1 MVLWIWS
8 GCKLNLASIPDSIR
22 VFGLGRK
29 GTKMQENV
37 LKRELCEPSLNSI
50 FLWYGGRGIVQ
61 LNFLNFV
68 EMQNVPKI
76 IKELH
81 KKFLICKSSL
91 LWIVR
96 YAIRWDE
103 RKVKGPPICG
113 KHLQYDSEKVLLSS
127 VWYSEQYATS
137 TKIREDKKT
146 FQTLLFFHSSPFN
159 HNSHFKPF
167 FYETLIADS
176 TTLLNIY
183 FVNILSKLYL
193 GSNAQQ
199 S

>member
-1 MVLWIWS
+1 MLSKKVVGTFVLWMWS
-8 GCKLNLASIPDSIR
+8 GCKLNLASIPDSIW

-37 LKRELCEPSLNSI
+37 LRSEPSLNSI

-103 RKVKGPPICG
+103 RKVEVPPICG
-113 KHLQYDSEKVLLSS
+113 KYLENFPPAIWFSE
-127 VWYSEQYATS
+127 
-137 TKIREDKKT
+137 
-146 FQTLLFFHSSPFN
+146 SPPQF
-159 HNSHFKPF
+159 S
-167 FYETLIADS
+167 LIFWAICD
-176 TTLLNIY
+176 LD
-183 FVNILSKLYL
+183 
-193 GSNAQQ
+193 
-199 S
+199 